1 MCDVSCFSVA
11 KGQKMGALCRLI
23 GALLGVAQPVFT
35 FQPGKKVGL
44 YGTGSLT
51 LDPQNTSPQGGEPA
65 CHPPIALGPGCRSL
79 LT

>member
-11 KGQKMGALCRLI
+11 KGQKMGALCRLT

-51 LDPQNTSPQGGEPA
+51 LDPQNTSPQGEEPA
-65 CHPPIALGPGCRSL
+65 CHPRL
-79 LT
+79 LWAQGVGLF